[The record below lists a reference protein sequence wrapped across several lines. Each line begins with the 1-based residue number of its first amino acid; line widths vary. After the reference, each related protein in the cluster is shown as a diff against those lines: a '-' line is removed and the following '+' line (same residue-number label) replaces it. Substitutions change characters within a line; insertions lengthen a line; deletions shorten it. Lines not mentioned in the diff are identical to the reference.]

1 VKQLLSKARSRV
13 IGHLVLDKG
22 ALALVIGLG
31 AFIVLLLIGTQVL
44 EWYWP
49 VLIAAVSLGVGVYQ
63 LRKNVPSTYE
73 VAQRIDHR
81 LELADSLS
89 TAFYFSE
96 HPKPGFEAVC
106 AAQYRSAEQLAAG
119 VNLPQALPLP
129 RSRYLLP
136 AGGLLLAATAL
147 FGVRYFM
154 IGSLDLKASLLEAV
168 ADTFF
173 SSTPEEIAKNA
184 PKDHK
189 QGAFDP
195 SKPALP
201 ATPEEEKQIPP
212 DFDKGQNMSPGKEN
226 QQQNS
231 TGDEKG
237 PGKGD
242 EQNSNDQQGDQ
253 NSPPQDKQGDKG
265 REGDDKNAAQPQGT
279 DQKSLL
285 DKLRDGLN
293 NLMNKMGSNDQKQ
306 SGQKGGEKQQAKQ
319 DKNGKGDDSK
329 SSDDAQADK
338 NQNGQDGKQQDSQ
351 KSANAPGQKP
361 SDQAA
366 SGAGENDGKKALE
379 EAKMLEAMGKLNEL
393 IGERS
398 NQITGDMTVEVG
410 SSTQQLKTELTQQ
423 KAGHTDAGGEI
434 HRDQV
439 PLADQ
444 LFVEQYFKEVRKSG
458 GVAAKPSAGA
468 PSGSAKGNGK
478 AAAKSDTT
486 K

>member
-1 VKQLLSKARSRV
+1 MKQLLSKARSRI

-44 EWYWP
+44 DWYWP
-49 VLIAAVSLGVGVYQ
+49 LAIGAVSLGIGVYQ
-63 LRKNVPSTYE
+63 LRRNVPSTYE

-81 LELADSLS
+81 LQLADSLS

-106 AAQYRSAEQLAAG
+106 AAQYRTAEQLAAG

-136 AGGLLLAATAL
+136 AAGLLLAATAL

-154 IGSLDLKASLLEAV
+154 IGSLDLQSSLLEAV

-173 SSTPEEIAKNA
+173 SSTPEEIAKDTHKN
-184 PKDHK
+184 PK

-195 SKPALP
+195 SKPAVP
-201 ATPEEEKQIPP
+201 ISPQDEKETPP
-212 DFDKGQNMSPGKEN
+212 DFEKGQDMSPGKEN
-226 QQQNS
+226 QQQQNS
-231 TGDEKG
+231 SGDEKG
-237 PGKGD
+237 PGKSD
-242 EQNSNDQQGDQ
+242 DQDQNDQQGDPNQ
-253 NSPPQDKQGDKG
+253 NGQDKQGDKG
-265 REGDDKNAAQPQGT
+265 GEGEQKNDANPQGS
-279 DQKSLL
+279 DQRSLM
-285 DKLRDGLN
+285 DKLKDSLN

-306 SGQKGGEKQQAKQ
+306 GQKGGEKQKGKQ
-319 DKNGKGDDSK
+319 DKQGKGDNQK
-329 SSDDAQADK
+329 SDDDAQADN
-338 NQNGQDGKQQDSQ
+338 NQNGQDGKQQESQ

-366 SGAGENDGKKALE
+366 SGNGENEGKKAIE

-410 SSTQQLKTELTQQ
+410 SSQQQLKTALTQQ

-458 GVAAKPSAGA
+458 GAAAKPNSAPG
-468 PSGSAKGNGK
+468 AKGK
-478 AAAKSDTT
+478 APATQK
-486 K
+486 